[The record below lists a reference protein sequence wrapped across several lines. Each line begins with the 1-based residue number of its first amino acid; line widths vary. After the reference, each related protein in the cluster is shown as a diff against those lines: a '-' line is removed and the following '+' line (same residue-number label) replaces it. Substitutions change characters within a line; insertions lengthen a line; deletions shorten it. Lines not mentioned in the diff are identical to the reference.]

1 MSIDYTFLLMLLLI
15 FTINIRN
22 LGVKNMKIL
31 YYDCFSG
38 ISGDMNLAALI
49 DLGIKKEYL
58 ISELKKLNLDEYDI
72 NVTRDSRKGINGTK
86 VEVVLHEHEHD
97 ETEAHEHHHHRN
109 FRDIEK
115 IINESSLSDD
125 VKKLSLN
132 IFSKVASAEAK
143 VHNEDIYEVHFHE
156 VGAVDSIVDI
166 IGAAICI
173 DYLKLDLIMCSS
185 VEVGS
190 GFVKCAHGVL
200 PVPAPAT
207 AEILRGIPIKS
218 SGVPFEAT
226 TPTGAAILSTIVNEF
241 NSKNDF
247 LIKKIGYGIGHK
259 DEGSIPNILRVFL
272 GEKRFDEKEQKDTLS
287 ERAFIIESNIDDMNP
302 EVYDYIMEKLFEMGS
317 MDVYMTPIIM
327 KKERPA
333 TKISV
338 LCSGEIFSKVEELL
352 LKETTALGLR
362 YYEVTKTML
371 KRESSVVKTM
381 YGDIKVKTAIFKG
394 EKIKYK
400 PEYDDCKKIAIENN
414 IPIQNVYK
422 EVMRCI

>member
-1 MSIDYTFLLMLLLI
+1 
-15 FTINIRN
+15 
-22 LGVKNMKIL
+22 MKIL

-49 DLGIKKEYL
+49 DLGINKEYL
-58 ISELKKLNLDEYDI
+58 ISELKKLNIDEYEI
-72 NVTRDSRKGINGTK
+72 KVTKDARGAINGTR
-86 VEVVLHEHEHD
+86 VDVVLHEHD
-97 ETEAHEHHHHRN
+97 EVESHEHHHHRN
-109 FRDIEK
+109 LKDIEK
-115 IINESSLSDD
+115 IINESALSDD

-132 IFSKVASAEAK
+132 IFSKVAKAEAK
-143 VHNEDIYEVHFHE
+143 VHNKDIYEVHFHE

-173 DYLKLDLIMCSS
+173 DYLKPDAIMCSS

-190 GFVKCAHGVL
+190 GFVKCAHGLL
-200 PVPAPAT
+200 PIPAPAT
-207 AEILRGIPIKS
+207 AEILKGIPIKC

-226 TPTGAAILSTIVNEF
+226 TPTGAAILSTIVNDF
-241 NSKNDF
+241 NCKKDF
-247 LIKKIGYGIGHK
+247 FVKKIGYGIGHK
-259 DEGSIPNILRVFL
+259 DEGSIPNVLRVFL
-272 GEKRFDEKEQKDTLS
+272 GEKKFDEREQKDTFS
-287 ERAFIIESNIDDMNP
+287 ERAFVIESNIDDMNP
-302 EVYDYIMEKLFEMGS
+302 EIYDYIMEKLFKMGS

-333 TKISV
+333 IKLSV
-338 LCSGEIFSKVEELL
+338 LCSGEILSQVEELL
-352 LKETTALGLR
+352 LKETTSLGVR

-371 KRESSVVKTM
+371 KRESSIVKTI
-381 YGDIKVKTAIFKG
+381 YGDIKVKTAVFGG

-400 PEYDDCKKIAIENN
+400 PEYEDCKKIAVENN